1 MKLTQSKSHRSCSP
15 MNSDSRSIT
24 PWHTIGHTVTVTWGR
39 RVQLVGLSEWRSAV
53 AVAAEFIGMEEE
65 DGRHGEGA
73 AAVDQL

>member
-1 MKLTQSKSHRSCSP
+1 
-15 MNSDSRSIT
+15 
-24 PWHTIGHTVTVTWGR
+24 
-39 RVQLVGLSEWRSAV
+39 LVGLSEWRSAVAVAVAV

>member
-1 MKLTQSKSHRSCSP
+1 
-15 MNSDSRSIT
+15 MNSDSRSIS

-53 AVAAEFIGMEEE
+53 AVAVAVAAEFIGMEEE